1 MNFDEVRL
9 PQGVQAKYIGKKF
22 YGKYYCKLVL
32 RLDPSLIKQSRVST
46 GTMRWAR
53 MGVVSNRFELLGNL
67 VKEVKKLILNDDYR
81 FRAEG
86 KNISIF
92 TNDVTD
98 LNLIIE
104 KMPVNFCELYMP
116 VNNNHTEVLSNH
128 RSVVVRNSL
137 FDKKYK
143 FKIYMKPLYTLRES
157 RYNEVREYLENISD
171 YGLNGIMHDF
181 FNTNFNNKRIG
192 WTAAVYLNDPSD
204 LMMFQLRFDD
214 DIMKI
219 EEAVLIDNL

>member
-116 VNNNHTEVLSNH
+116 VNNNHAEVLSNH